1 MTMHWFTC
9 GPDKLHIIGYCPRC
23 SSSQGGVL
31 VGTVSDT
38 HTGVTK
44 AKCTKC
50 AETVE
55 YYVNARQRLILD
67 AEGERLKK
75 GRIP

>member
-9 GPDKLHIIGYCPRC
+9 GADKLHIIGYCPRC

-31 VGTVSDT
+31 VGTVSCT
-38 HTGVTK
+38 HRGVTT

-50 AETVE
+50 AETVQ
-55 YYVNARQRLILD
+55 YYVDAGQRLILD
-67 AEGERLKK
+67 AEGEKLKK

>member
-9 GPDKLHIIGYCPRC
+9 GPDRLHIIGYCPRC

-31 VGTVSDT
+31 IGTVSDT
-38 HTGVTK
+38 HTGVTA
-44 AKCTKC
+44 AKCIKC

-75 GRIP
+75 GWIP